1 LLVAAEQARFSFL
14 YSDLDVRLPWS
25 CESDTQVSAIPRY
38 PALAASTFSLGSTS
52 NAEAS
57 IGFSFKSE
65 NTMMAAAAKNENN
78 RKTLPK

>member
-1 LLVAAEQARFSFL
+1 
-14 YSDLDVRLPWS
+14 
-25 CESDTQVSAIPRY
+25 VSAIPRY